1 MPAPDVAVTLSLL
14 DRLTD
19 LDPENTRE
27 PRLSQWETLRKF
39 KSSLCRDL
47 AALLNTRRSEDDID
61 PKYEDVNNS
70 VAAFGIADFTSY
82 NLLSGLEQ
90 ERTRRSI
97 ERVIRQFEPRLTH
110 VTVMLS
116 PVDPLR
122 PLLQFQIA
130 ALLRVQPAEPI
141 TLNATLHRD
150 SRRVAVARGD

>member
-110 VTVMLS
+110 VTVM
-116 PVDPLR
+116 
-122 PLLQFQIA
+122 
-130 ALLRVQPAEPI
+130 
-141 TLNATLHRD
+141 
-150 SRRVAVARGD
+150 